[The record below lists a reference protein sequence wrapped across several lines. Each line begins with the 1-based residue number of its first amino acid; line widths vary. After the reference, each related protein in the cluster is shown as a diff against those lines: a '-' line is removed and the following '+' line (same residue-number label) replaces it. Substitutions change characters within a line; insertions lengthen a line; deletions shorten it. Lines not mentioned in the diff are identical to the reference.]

1 MKKIQAKKLFK
12 RIGALVAGVVVLACS
27 SLAFP
32 LTAQAE
38 EKYTYCYDY
47 WGDVQ
52 DSPDAYE
59 VAGVFTCDDLGLEKP
74 MSTTANGLT
83 VVGNYIYLCDTGNN
97 RIVQFERIDREHITF
112 VKEFTSF
119 KGNVEVNTFNKPRDF
134 QINEDGNIFI
144 ADTDNNRVLKLDSE
158 WNYIMEFVKPTDN
171 TLDPELVFQPTKL
184 AVDTAGRVYCIA
196 TGINKGMIKYEA
208 DGTFSGFVGATPVV
222 YKLWDYIWKR
232 YFTTAAQREKMAS
245 FVPTEYAN
253 LYMDHD
259 GFIYACS
266 ANLAEEDLK
275 SGSAKA
281 VRRLNL
287 MGNDILIQNGEFP
300 VYGDIYMGNGG
311 GYTGC
316 SKIVDITAFDNDVYV
331 LCDKERGRLFTYDSQ
346 GRLLFAF
353 GGKGNI
359 DGYFMKDQPIALDH
373 MGYDLIALDSL
384 SRTLTVFTPTE
395 YGNLI
400 YQAIDQ
406 FDAGQY
412 EESGKSWQKVMD
424 LNGNYDLAYIGV
436 GRALLRQE
444 KYKEAMEYFEL
455 KYDDDNYSRAF
466 KQYRKEWV
474 EEHILVIIIVLFAV
488 LVVPM
493 IIGRISKIKY
503 EIDTADIFKF

>member
-1 MKKIQAKKLFK
+1 MKKIQAKKLVK
-12 RIGALVAGVVVLACS
+12 RLSALVASAVILAGS

-38 EKYTYCYDY
+38 SKYTYCYDY

-59 VAGVFTCDDLGLEKP
+59 VVGVYTAADMGLEKP
-74 MSTTANGLT
+74 ISNTASGLT
-83 VVGNYIYLCDTGNN
+83 VVGNYFYICDTGNN
-97 RIVQFERIDREHITF
+97 RIVQFERIDREHIAF
-112 VKEFTSF
+112 VKEYTGF
-119 KGNVEVNTFNKPRDF
+119 KGNVEVTTFNKPNDF
-134 QINEDGNIFI
+134 QINEEGYIFI
-144 ADTDNNRVLKLDSE
+144 ADTDNNRVVKLDPD
-158 WNYIMEFVKPTDN
+158 WNYMMEFTKPTDN
-171 TLDPELVFQPTKL
+171 SLDAELVFQPTKL
-184 AVDTAGRVYCIA
+184 VADSAGRVYCIA
-196 TGINKGMIKYEA
+196 TGINKGVIKYEA
-208 DGTFSGFVGATPVV
+208 DGSFSGFVGATPVV

-232 YFTTAAQREKMAS
+232 FLSTAAQREKMVS
-245 FVPTEYAN
+245 FVPTEYSN
-253 LYMDHD
+253 LYLDHD

-266 ANLAEEDLK
+266 SGLAEEDLK
-275 SGSAKA
+275 SGAAKA

-287 MGNDILIQNGEFP
+287 MGSDILIQNGEFP

-316 SKIVDITAFDNDVYV
+316 SKIVDVTAFDNDVYV

-373 MGYDLIALDSL
+373 MGYDLIALDSV
-384 SRTLTVFTPTE
+384 SRTITMFTPTE
-395 YGNLI
+395 YGKLI

-412 EESGKSWQKVMD
+412 EDSGKSWQAVMD

-444 KYKEAMEYFEL
+444 RYKEALNYFEL
-455 KYDDDNYSRAF
+455 KYDDDNYSKAF

-474 EEHILVIIIVLFAV
+474 EEHILVIFIVVFAILII
-488 LVVPM
+488 PM
-493 IIGRISKIKY
+493 IIGRIGKIKY

>member
-1 MKKIQAKKLFK
+1 MRKNLAKNIIK
-12 RIGALVAGVVVLACS
+12 RLSAFLAGAVILGCS
-27 SLAFP
+27 T

-47 WGDVQ
+47 WGEVQ

-59 VAGVFTCDDLGLEKP
+59 VVGVYTSADLGLDKP
-74 MSTTANGLT
+74 ISTTATGLT
-83 VVGNYIYLCDTGNN
+83 VIGNDIYLCDTGNN
-97 RIVQFERIDREHITF
+97 RIIQLSRVDREDFEVVNIF
-112 VKEFTSF
+112 DSF
-119 KGNVEVNTFNKPRDF
+119 KGDVEVNTFNKPQDF

-158 WNYIMEFVKPTDN
+158 WNYIMEFNKPTDN
-171 TLDPELVFQPTKL
+171 TLDEALVFQPTKL

-222 YKLWDYIWKR
+222 YNLWDYIWKR
-232 YFTTAAQREKMAS
+232 FFSTAAQREKQAS
-245 FVPTEYAN
+245 FVPTEYSN

-266 ANLAEEDLK
+266 SNLAEEDLK

-287 MGNDILIQNGEFP
+287 MGSDILIQNGEFP
-300 VYGDIYMGNGG
+300 VYGDIYMGSGG

-316 SKIVDITAFDNDVYV
+316 SKIVDVTAFDNDSYV
-331 LCDKERGRLFTYDSQ
+331 LLDKERGRLFVYDSQ
-346 GRLLFAF
+346 GRMLFAF
-353 GGKGNI
+353 GGKGNM
-359 DGYFMKDQPIALDH
+359 DGYFSKDQPISLDH
-373 MGYDLIALDSL
+373 MGYDLIALDSI
-384 SRTLTVFTPTE
+384 SKTITVFTPTD
-395 YGNLI
+395 YGKLVF
-400 YQAIDQ
+400 QAMDQ
-406 FDAGQY
+406 FDAGLY
-412 EESGKSWQKVMD
+412 EESGETWQAVMD

-444 KYKEAMEYFEL
+444 RYKEALEYFEL
-455 KYDDDNYSRAF
+455 KFDDDNYSKAF
-466 KQYRKEWV
+466 KQYRKQWI
-474 EEHILVIIIVLFAV
+474 EEHILVIFIVVFAV
-488 LVVPM
+488 LIVPM
-493 IIGRISKIKY
+493 IIGRLGKIKR